1 MPVRKRFEKRRQM
14 LGDDAADWLRG
25 GDGGAWI
32 YFQTADELAALW
44 HDHGELL
51 VAEHVDQY
59 PGTRP
64 ERWWHFDAPRE
75 PLVASGSRWHGKLFA
90 CRRRIQGVGVPK
102 YEALVSYYNGRSV
115 DVHGK
120 PIGTEYAEGHF
131 PYLAIDPKDPPMYES
146 EAAFLDRRGLFLP
159 GERRRLKRADFAL
172 ESILDIFDLE
182 LDG

>member
-44 HDHGELL
+44 HDHG
-51 VAEHVDQY
+51 
-59 PGTRP
+59 G
-64 ERWWHFDAPRE
+64 
-75 PLVASGSRWHGKLFA
+75 
-90 CRRRIQGVGVPK
+90 RIQGIGVPK
-102 YEALVSYYNGRSV
+102 YEALAHGPAFHVGVPDMWVSAWEVSYYNGRSV